1 MSGVTAV
8 VVITLIISAPLP
20 VQVSVVLPPIVSP
33 TLLTLPL
40 WIPSPSVS
48 LVVSVVVAVVPL
60 ICSPRSFRFH
70 LLVKAP
76 VLVDL
81 SHLLLRIWYPIGSA
95 SRSPLFFLN
104 SGGDDLK
111 TTG

>member
-8 VVITLIISAPLP
+8 VVITLVISALP

-95 SRSPLFFLN
+95 SRSPLLFLS